1 MILLMRGMIGIIGE
15 GMGEISSFV
24 QILANTPA
32 EQIVEMIM
40 FMMEKR
46 GLNNTRPSFC

>member
-1 MILLMRGMIGIIGE
+1 MMIVSLASSTSSIVKFPDQK
-15 GMGEISSFV
+15 ISSTTV
-24 QILANTPA
+24 KNLYNTPA

-46 GLNNTRPSFC
+46 GLNNT